1 MKMRILASALIL
13 ATYAASAFPDPVA
26 KPGIT
31 PVQAEL
37 IADMHARLLKVGS
50 TVFARV
56 TVDWHGADCVLRSGA
71 ILQAQVVSIVPY
83 TQSGKTSEV
92 GLAFTRAQ
100 CGEMKMGDYGLLLA
114 AMAAPPQNEDLGILG
129 SPMPL
134 SVAPGAGAIASMK
147 IMQFSAISMQINSQI
162 DPTPVLPK
170 MRMGDVSGIRGLKL
184 SVGSGPSNS
193 SLLTAHGHDVLLEK
207 HTMLLLVPS
216 QGAFPH
222 PASGSGPAS
231 QTGAAGHDGSP
242 ESNPPAAAT
251 PASEDIDLCVPPQCA
266 DASPSG
272 TEPDEARAAA
282 SLSIRELGY
291 AERPQ
296 RVLDRFEN
304 DEALAYLGP
313 RELLVAFN
321 PHILAPRYRL
331 GRAGMTVRVI
341 RAALV
346 DTETRRVNRT
356 VDWELPDTREFLWP
370 LSPGRILVHAG
381 SELRV
386 YGEGL
391 KVLNRITLDGPL
403 AFVRV
408 TPDGSFI
415 AVGVIHERHTPEL
428 HEELRETLGVDPEE
442 DVTLLV
448 LNRNFEPI
456 VHSAARTG
464 VIAPIL
470 LNEGQA
476 RLLAQ
481 PNMRYRIAIQTWDN
495 HSSTLARFSSSCTPE
510 LSSFAP
516 DLIFVVSC
524 DRQTQAREYRV
535 LHSSGK
541 LALRGASNLNEAGQ
555 DAKASANHEA
565 FVVKTVQSSL
575 PMTPGALFTAADF
588 PSEELGVYSTADGKR
603 LLGVKVGSPSSS
615 RDGYAL
621 SPDGSQLAVL
631 AGAGLAFYSVP
642 QK

>member
-1 MKMRILASALIL
+1 
-13 ATYAASAFPDPVA
+13 
-26 KPGIT
+26 
-31 PVQAEL
+31 
-37 IADMHARLLKVGS
+37 
-50 TVFARV
+50 
-56 TVDWHGADCVLRSGA
+56 
-71 ILQAQVVSIVPY
+71 
-83 TQSGKTSEV
+83 
-92 GLAFTRAQ
+92 
-100 CGEMKMGDYGLLLA
+100 
-114 AMAAPPQNEDLGILG
+114 
-129 SPMPL
+129 
-134 SVAPGAGAIASMK
+134 MK
-147 IMQFSAISMQINSQI
+147 IMQFSAISMQIDSQI

-207 HTMLLLVPS
+207 HTMLLLVPA

-222 PASGSGPAS
+222 PASGSGPAA
-231 QTGAAGHDGSP
+231 QTGAAGPDGSP
-242 ESNPPAAAT
+242 ESNPPAATA
-251 PASEDIDLCVPPQCA
+251 PASEDIDLCVPSQCA
-266 DASPSG
+266 DASSSG
-272 TEPDEARAAA
+272 AEPDEARAAA
-282 SLSIRELGY
+282 SFSIRELGY

-321 PHILAPRYRL
+321 PHILAPRHRL

-346 DTETRRVNRT
+346 DTETRRVTRT

-391 KVLNRITLDGPL
+391 KVQNRITLDGPL

-428 HEELRETLGVDPEE
+428 HEELRQTLGVDPEE

-481 PNMRYRIAIQTWDN
+481 PNMRYRIAMQTWDN
-495 HSSTLARFSSSCTPE
+495 HASTLARFTSSCTPE

-524 DRQTQAREYRV
+524 DKQTQAREYRV

-541 LALRGASNLNEAGQ
+541 LALKGASNLNEAGQ

-603 LLGVKVGSPSSS
+603 LLGVRVASPSSS

-631 AGAGLAFYSVP
+631 ASAGLAFYSVP